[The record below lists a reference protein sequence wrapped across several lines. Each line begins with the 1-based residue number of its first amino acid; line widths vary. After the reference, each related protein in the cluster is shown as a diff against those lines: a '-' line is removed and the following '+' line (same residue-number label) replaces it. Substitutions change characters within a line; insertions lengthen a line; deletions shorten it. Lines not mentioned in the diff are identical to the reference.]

1 MWFVVIGVLIQ
12 VFSLVGIWPVGDWSW
27 STHWMEMIAP
37 FALALVWWWVSDALG
52 WTQKKA
58 MDDLDARQK
67 ARRDKQ
73 FDAMGI
79 SPRKKR

>member
-37 FALALVWWWVSDALG
+37 FALALGWWWVSDALG

-73 FDAMGI
+73 FDAMGM

>member
-12 VFSLVGIWPVGDWSW
+12 VFSLVGVWPVGDWSW
-27 STHWMEMIAP
+27 STHWMEMCTP
-37 FALALVWWWVSDALG
+37 FAAALAWWWLSDTLG

-58 MDDLDARQK
+58 MQDAEQRK
-67 ARRDKQ
+67 EDRRDKQ
-73 FDAMGI
+73 LEALGM

>member
-27 STHWMEMIAP
+27 STHWMEMCAP
-37 FALALVWWWVSDALG
+37 FVAALVWWWLSDTLG

-58 MDDLDARQK
+58 MQDAEQRK
-67 ARRDKQ
+67 EDRRDKQ
-73 FDAMGI
+73 LDALGM

>member
-27 STHWMEMIAP
+27 NTHWMEMIAP

-58 MDDLDARQK
+58 MEDMDARQK

-73 FDAMGI
+73 LDAMGMI
-79 SPRKKR
+79 PRKKR